1 MGDSS
6 RDKNTKTTAS
16 DIIAGAK
23 FRLIGKGKWNRE
35 LECVSVS
42 VEDKG
47 FTTRVVVMLSD
58 GKIKLHP
65 KEEIEII

>member
-1 MGDSS
+1 M
-6 RDKNTKTTAS
+6 TAS
-16 DIIAGAK
+16 DITAGTK
-23 FRLIGKGKWNRE
+23 FKLIGKGKWNRE

-42 VEDKG
+42 IEDKG

-65 KEEIEII
+65 KEQIQIIK